1 MLVAESVT
9 SVLFPFI
16 WQHVYVPILPAALS
30 HFLDAPVP
38 FLIGIYCASEEDKT
52 NLALPS
58 EVTVLLCQSSS
69 KTVSSPEYYSSFVA
83 SIPFSKMYQ
92 YIYCCP

>member
-9 SVLFPFI
+9 GILFPFI

-38 FLIGIYCASEEDKT
+38 FLMGIFCASAEDKE

-58 EVTVLLCQSSS
+58 EVRLFFFKFKKIFEGGSE
-69 KTVSSPEYYSSFVA
+69 P
-83 SIPFSKMYQ
+83 P
-92 YIYCCP
+92 

>member
-1 MLVAESVT
+1 MILNFLKIISSTDFHKFMVVAESVT
-9 SVLFPFI
+9 GVLFPFI

-38 FLIGIYCASEEDKT
+38 FLMGIFCASEEDKN

-58 EVTVLLCQSSS
+58 EVHFFVVNLQTVDSSL
-69 KTVSSPEYYSSFVA
+69 
-83 SIPFSKMYQ
+83 
-92 YIYCCP
+92 

>member
-1 MLVAESVT
+1 MLVAESIT

-38 FLIGIYCASEEDKT
+38 FLIGIYCASQEDKT

-58 EVTVLLCQSSS
+58 EVTGFVCLKLLIIVDKV
-69 KTVSSPEYYSSFVA
+69 KTHKKFQISFCKILRNKYV
-83 SIPFSKMYQ
+83 
-92 YIYCCP
+92 

>member
-1 MLVAESVT
+1 MLVAESIT

-58 EVTVLLCQSSS
+58 EVTG
-69 KTVSSPEYYSSFVA
+69 FVCLKFTHN
-83 SIPFSKMYQ
+83 SG
-92 YIYCCP
+92 

>member
-1 MLVAESVT
+1 MLVAESIT

-58 EVTVLLCQSSS
+58 EVTSLIICLL
-69 KTVSSPEYYSSFVA
+69 KIYS
-83 SIPFSKMYQ
+83 
-92 YIYCCP
+92 

>member
-9 SVLFPFI
+9 AILFPFV

-38 FLIGIYCASEEDKT
+38 FLMGIYCASEEDKN
-52 NLALPS
+52 NLCLPS
-58 EVTVLLCQSSS
+58 EVHLVFLLFILSGGIRLLTEMFYEVLC
-69 KTVSSPEYYSSFVA
+69 
-83 SIPFSKMYQ
+83 
-92 YIYCCP
+92 

>member
-9 SVLFPFI
+9 AILFPFV

-38 FLIGIYCASEEDKT
+38 FLMGIYCASEEDKN
-52 NLALPS
+52 NLCLPS
-58 EVTVLLCQSSS
+58 EVHLYFFYLFYQWWNL
-69 KTVSSPEYYSSFVA
+69 
-83 SIPFSKMYQ
+83 PFD
-92 YIYCCP
+92 